1 MKVYTNSALK
11 TFRLCPRKFYYQYE
25 CLIEIVD
32 SGSRTAMD
40 KGSEIHKAIQGK
52 LAGLSI
58 EELDIDLVSYPEI
71 LVLFQYYEVALRE
84 AEGIDFIEGEK
95 QLHMI
100 LPEQNIILAG
110 KLDGIVEQQKELKL
124 LEIKT
129 SKFKLAEDED
139 VLAKWDL
146 DRQLSMYSLLARAND
161 IFHIGLVIDY
171 IRTPSLKQKKKETD
185 EEFLER
191 INENVANNLDTYYA
205 KIQIDRTLGQDYD
218 SLQECL
224 QEIRMI
230 KTCRERDIWPKS
242 SEGCNEYH
250 KLCPY
255 HLLCR
260 GETNV
265 SQYTKRTHQHPELDE
280 SLFPKI
286 APIF

>member
-1 MKVYTNSALK
+1 MEVYTNSALK
-11 TFRLCPRKFYYQYE
+11 TFRLCPRKFYYAYE
-25 CLIEIVD
+25 CLIEMID
-32 SGSRTAMD
+32 PSSRIAMD
-40 KGSEIHKAIQGK
+40 KGTQIHKAIQGK
-52 LAGLSI
+52 LAGI
-58 EELDIDLVSYPEI
+58 PIDELDIDLVTYPEI
-71 LVLFQYYEVALRE
+71 IVLSQYYECTEELE
-84 AEGIDFIEGEK
+84 FIEGEK
-95 QLHMI
+95 QLHMMI
-100 LPEQNIILAG
+100 PEQGIILAG

-129 SKFKLAEDED
+129 SKFKLADDED

-146 DRQLSMYSLLARAND
+146 DRQLSMYSLIGRAND
-161 IFHIGLVIDY
+161 IFHIGFVIDY

-185 EEFLER
+185 EEFLKR

-230 KTCRERDIWPKS
+230 KDCKDQDIWPKS

-255 HLLCR
+255 HHLCR
-260 GETNV
+260 GETDI
-265 SQYTKRTHQHPELDE
+265 SQYTTREHQHPELDE

-286 APIF
+286 PPIF